1 MGRLEAFAL
10 GNKPG
15 PSFLDAIG
23 NAMGYAWILLAVSL
37 YVKSLEAAPSRY
49 RGWDK

>member
-10 GNKPG
+10 GNKIW

-23 NAMGYAWILLAVSL
+23 NAMGYAWILIVVAF
-37 YVKSLEAAPSRY
+37 LENF
-49 RGWDK
+49 